1 MKQFKWVVLVLVA
14 MLVAGCGGGAGHSA
28 GSAGAK
34 APAESSA
41 PEYSYNA
48 AGEEQAFADGDGA
61 GASSYPQSAMPAPA
75 QPGMAPPAPPAADG
89 DAEYSANETPA
100 AGAAP
105 RSEAYRSRP
114 PAKQERPGLATR
126 WGEYRESHVS
136 TTPFV
141 RADPSQPFATAQIY
155 YNDRD
160 GVRAMAARSGI
171 SDFGDNLARAAQ
183 SQLSVRILDG
193 SGRAL
198 YGTRAGGRSYV
209 VGQHGQRY
217 IIQIRNHTGNRV
229 EAVATVDGLDV
240 IDGRPGA
247 FSKRGYLINP
257 FSTVEIEGFRRSS
270 NAVATFRFGSVSDSY
285 AARKGNARN
294 VGVIGVAF
302 FHEEGSRW
310 PWTNQ
315 EVDRRHD
322 ADPFPGRYADPPP
335 QW

>member
-14 MLVAGCGGGAGHSA
+14 MLIAGCGGSAGRSA
-28 GSAGAK
+28 GSAGAR
-34 APAESSA
+34 APAEPSSA
-41 PEYSYNA
+41 DYSY
-48 AGEEQAFADGDGA
+48 GEEQAAYADADGSGA
-61 GASSYPQSAMPAPA
+61 YPQGSMPAQQA
-75 QPGMAPPAPPAADG
+75 QPGMAPPAPASAADE
-89 DAEYSANETPA
+89 AEYAPNDTPA
-100 AGAAP
+100 AGAP
-105 RSEAYRSRP
+105 PRRSEAYRPQPKPRRT
-114 PAKQERPGLATR
+114 RPGLATK
-126 WGEYRESHVS
+126 WGEYRQSHVT

-141 RADPSQPFATAQIY
+141 REDPTQPFATAQIF
-155 YNDRD
+155 YNDRE

-198 YGTRAGGRSYV
+198 YGTRSGGRSYV

-247 FSKRGYLINP
+247 FSKRGYLVNP
-257 FSTVEIEGFRRSS
+257 FSTVEIEGFRRSG
-270 NAVATFRFGSVSDSY
+270 NAVATFRFGTVSDSY

-302 FHEEGSRW
+302 FHERGSRW
-310 PWTNQ
+310 PWTDE

-335 QW
+335 RW